1 MALGERLKDIRD
13 DKDISIQ
20 ELAANTKISAD
31 KLYNF
36 EINNEKPNIIQVN
49 KISNYYGIPI
59 DEIANKEDFK
69 DEMKKRYLINNI
81 AFIPLMTAFI
91 WNWQKLFFISY
102 IFLIISGILLNYA
115 NHFGKANE
123 IANKLGFENPLA
135 KWIRSKFTRV
145 VSYTL
150 SVALL
155 LAGVLL
161 MIINFDK
168 LGAFGAM
175 FLDVGIVAVLA
186 SVMVWDANKN

>member
-1 MALGERLKDIRD
+1 MTLGERLKAIRD

-20 ELAANTKISAD
+20 DLADNTKISVN

-36 EINNEKPNIIQVN
+36 EINNEQPNIIQVN

-81 AFIPLMTAFI
+81 AIIPLVTAFI
-91 WNWQKLFFISY
+91 WNSHGMFLVST
-102 IFLIISGILLNYA
+102 IFLIIGGVLGNYA
-115 NHFGKANE
+115 THFGKANE
-123 IANKLGFENPLA
+123 IASELGFENPIA
-135 KWIRSKFTRV
+135 KWIRNKLTRV

-150 SVALL
+150 SIALL

-161 MIINFDK
+161 MIINFNK
-168 LGAFGAM
+168 LGALGAM
-175 FLDVGIVAVLA
+175 LLDGGIVAVLA